1 VQSGICYI
9 LFCLGMGEQALTEYM
24 MIARSEE
31 EEEEEEEI
39 E

>member
-1 VQSGICYI
+1 
-9 LFCLGMGEQALTEYM
+9 MGEQALTEYM